1 MFKFLLKKKVYN
13 IMSLVEICFQGML
26 GESINIMVY
35 IPIIFRN
42 LFKIL
47 YNAIKVG
54 KSVQYIRT
62 SKDSKKT
69 LTLIFQTRIILKF
82 IFFF

>member
-13 IMSLVEICFQGML
+13 IMSLVVQGML